1 MRLNEPRVEPVTD
14 EELNDEQKG
23 ILEGFNEI
31 AKNLKL
37 FRTILKYPNAF
48 KGLTAWG
55 NYIQSKKN
63 DLQGRKKEIV
73 ILRTSWNTKA
83 AYEWSH
89 HSRIGRHAGLS
100 DEEIEALKKDPGAH
114 PWDPSEL
121 VLIKAVDDLYD
132 DDFVTNETWSEM
144 SRHYSEKEMM
154 DVVMTCGHYTQISRI
169 CNSFGIGLDEGAPRD
184 EDLVKLA

>member
-1 MRLNEPRVEPVTD
+1 MRLNEPRVVPV
-14 EELNDEQKG
+14 NDKQLDAGQKG
-23 ILEGFNEI
+23 ILDGFHEI

-37 FRTILKYPNAF
+37 FRTILKYPEAF
-48 KGLTAWG
+48 KALTAWG

-89 HSRIGRHAGLS
+89 HSNIGRHAGLS
-100 DEEIEALKKDPGAH
+100 EEEIEAIKGDPGAH
-114 PWDPSEL
+114 PWEPSEL
-121 VLIKAVDDLYD
+121 ALITAVDDLYA
-132 DDFVTNETWSEM
+132 DDFVTNDTWAELSK
-144 SRHYSEKEMM
+144 HYSEKEMM

-169 CNSFGIGLDEGAPRD
+169 CNSFGIQLDEGTPRD
-184 EDLVKLA
+184 EDLIKLA